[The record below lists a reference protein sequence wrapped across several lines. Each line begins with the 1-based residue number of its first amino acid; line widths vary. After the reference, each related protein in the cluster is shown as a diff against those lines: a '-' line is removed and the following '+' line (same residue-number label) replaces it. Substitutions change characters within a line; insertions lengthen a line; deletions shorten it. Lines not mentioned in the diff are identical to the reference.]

1 MSLELDHLF
10 CFCDP
15 ELPEVAVL
23 ENEGFVLTSGRKHV
37 GQGTANRSVMFD
49 TNYLELIFL
58 ESEKD
63 ALLNPLKLHLRAY
76 WKTTGQSPIGI
87 ALRGEIPEQDL
98 SRFWDYSPPYFP
110 ELKIK
115 IHHFNELHPEFPL
128 LFVMPTN
135 GLPSRFEESL
145 MHKTKS
151 TNITQIRLRTPLNE
165 WPLSEEVK
173 QIKIE
178 KGFPHHVEVHVDG
191 LQSKTLPLNG
201 IMSLVIAPK
210 S

>member
-15 ELPEVAVL
+15 QLPEAVVL
-23 ENEGFVLTSGRKHV
+23 ETEGFVLTSGRKHV

-49 TNYLELIFL
+49 SNYLELIFL

-63 ALLNPLKLHLRAY
+63 ALL
-76 WKTTGQSPIGI
+76 KTGRSPFGI

-110 ELKIK
+110 ERKIK

-135 GLPSRFEESL
+135 GLPSRFEETL
-145 MHKTKS
+145 LHKTKS
-151 TNITQIRLRTPLNE
+151 TNITQIRVRTPLNE
-165 WPLSEEVK
+165 WPLSHEVK
-173 QIKIE
+173 EIKIE
-178 KGFPHHVEVHVDG
+178 KGFPHHIEVHVDG

-201 IMSLVIAPK
+201 LMTLLIAPK